1 MSDMN
6 DYDEVEETAVD
17 DDEAKAAEKGA
28 SDSEVTPTDG
38 DVAEAETLTIT
49 AKLKKRQALE
59 DQLAAFLAQGGRIV
73 EVPPDKAA
81 RD

>member
-73 EVPPDKAA
+73 EVPPDEVA

>member
-49 AKLKKRQALE
+49 AKLNKRQALE

-73 EVPPDKAA
+73 EVPPDEAA

>member
-28 SDSEVTPTDG
+28 SSSEVTPTDG

-73 EVPPDKAA
+73 EVPPDEAA

>member
-49 AKLKKRQALE
+49 AKLKSVK
-59 DQLAAFLAQGGRIV
+59 
-73 EVPPDKAA
+73 P
-81 RD
+81 

>member
-1 MSDMN
+1 MTDMN
-6 DYDEVEETAVD
+6 DYDDVEETAVD

-73 EVPPDKAA
+73 EVPPDEAA

>member
-73 EVPPDKAA
+73 EVPPDEAA
-81 RD
+81 TD